1 MNGIHG
7 RAMDAHSY
15 SLNTSFIACHQVK
28 KISSKKTERVRIR
41 MAQQVQNNENP
52 EAVLKKLGFACFCI
66 YYLIMHRSGEWNGLR
81 EAALPHNL

>member
-1 MNGIHG
+1 
-7 RAMDAHSY
+7 
-15 SLNTSFIACHQVK
+15 
-28 KISSKKTERVRIR
+28 

-66 YYLIMHRSGEWNGLR
+66 YNYLIMHRSGEWNGLR